1 MRLHK
6 LNGLKQAPSA
16 WYTRLSDFLLSIGF
30 LASKI
35 DTSLFILSDDT
46 NIFYLMVYVD
56 DILLTVKRIL
66 RYFKG
71 TSSYGFH
78 ITQGS
83 SFALHGLTLHGLQM
97 QIGLVVLMIASLW
110 VRNLWSDSQQVR

>member
-6 LNGLKQAPSA
+6 LNGLKQAPRA

-78 ITQGS
+78 ITQGC
-83 SFALHGLTLHGLQM
+83 SFALHGLTLHGLQI